1 MGKANQVKFDDERYG
16 FKPLSEK
23 PKKRLDLNNLLI
35 RAKEEEKRS
44 KKINLL
50 IVSGATVVV
59 LVFLMLI
66 SL

>member
-1 MGKANQVKFDDERYG
+1 MGKASQVKFDGKRYG
-16 FKPLSEK
+16 FKPASET
-23 PKKRLDLNNLLI
+23 PKKKLDLNNLLI

-44 KKINLL
+44 KKLNLS